1 MSVNSGMVRQPTGGC
16 CDNRCK
22 CQVLIQTQLPT
33 HVFHDRGALAVWRL
47 SVAWGQLVAKR
58 QA

>member
-16 CDNRCK
+16 SDNRCK
-22 CQVLIQTQLPT
+22 CQALIQTQLRT
-33 HVFHDRGALAVWRL
+33 QVFHDRGALAVWRL
-47 SVAWGQLVAKR
+47 SFAHGQLVAKR